1 MKAQRPKKNDWKCS
15 VLSWCGFK
23 CITTWAR
30 GGGDRVLNAASS
42 FFNWLDCNFQGTLS
56 MTRPRFFLNF
66 KKIGA
71 IFLVSPSVGSWAD
84 VRPMKTIGK
93 ERLFV
98 WRMRTE
104 TLIFWYNHLPISVN
118 KTLHNMVLINVI
130 IRIYISFFP
139 VLEKKSKLTRL
150 KTPCIWKVI

>member
-1 MKAQRPKKNDWKCS
+1 MQCALLVWVQVYNNMGERGRRQ
-15 VLSWCGFK
+15 GFK
-23 CITTWAR
+23 RC
-30 GGGDRVLNAASS
+30 VLI
-42 FFNWLDCNFQGTLS
+42 FLTDLTVIFREPFS

-139 VLEKKSKLTRL
+139 CIRKESKLTRL
-150 KTPCIWKVI
+150 KNHLSFS